1 LLIEEYFDLIERQLD
16 SSPIVSHWT
25 MQPEQRGRTQG
36 YLRGD
41 VHLVDGSRL
50 HFREYVDVTRSVE
63 RATYAYQYMST
74 DQQFIFR
81 YDNVAHHSHIS
92 THPHHKHEGS
102 EENVIPS
109 SAPTLIAVLAEIGRM
124 IQST

>member
-1 LLIEEYFDLIERQLD
+1 LLIERYFLLIEQELD
-16 SSPIVSHWT
+16 NSPFVYHWI
-25 MQPEQRGRTQG
+25 MQPERRGRTQG

-63 RATYAYQYMST
+63 RATYAYQYMSA

-81 YDNVAHHSHIS
+81 YDNVAHHPYIS
-92 THPHHKHEGS
+92 TYPHHKHDGS
-102 EENVIPS
+102 DANVLPS
-109 SAPTLIAVLAEIGRM
+109 SAPTLADVLAEIGRVM
-124 IQST
+124 GLA